1 MDRALIWSLI
11 PGIVAVLFALSLLY
25 LSRRHQWTEIETP
38 LEVLNIHEETEK
50 QANDLKSKLSTFLSK
65 HRWEVLFVSVLLALT
80 IFASFSAPAQLTG
93 KIPNDPNLPG
103 RPFFFVHWQRNHLF
117 LFYNQT
123 AIASNILTGT
133 FALAMTVFA
142 AIRKSPRKVQAGLLW
157 GFMSLAGSAQWM
169 VSSGPQI
176 SLGLAVYLLASAG
189 LLIWSILNLKIL
201 QKDLEEAR
209 PVPFHWEVALVI
221 AIISLAV
228 FGRMYALKSIPY
240 GIEGDEAKWTAE
252 VVWLGLRGELDT
264 NGLYHRDALPVSFFM
279 QTIFHKILGPSL
291 FAARFEVAIF
301 SVIATFIFYLF
312 LRQITAM
319 PLALLASWLL
329 SASIFD
335 ISASRLA
342 NVESHVKLWPIL
354 TLAIFAW
361 ALKNKHWAIYSLSG
375 IALALGL
382 LTYDTVL
389 PMVGVMVILVF
400 VEARRQS
407 DTFADT
413 MRNLMALLT
422 PVLLTLPLLVPYL
435 TGRLS
440 YYNIEEKGWD
450 NNGATTL
457 WNHFTDIIV
466 SWFIHPFEDFL
477 YNRNGPLVNA
487 FLLPWLTFGFVAA
500 VAAARRRLPFWT
512 LTWLLLFIFPV
523 PIATHTPLGRVYYP
537 ALPAVYILI
546 ALGLYVFTRE
556 SLRALGNDFRSLVT
570 AISVTILIWLPIFNL
585 FIYFNEVFDFS
596 DRQMRRE
603 VAELAWEAASPDNLI
618 VLASIPRANEPL
630 NNEYQMIELFMMD
643 KLPPEEL
650 PLAYKNVALE
660 DVLPTLQNISPRPNR
675 SIILDK
681 FTQSELD
688 KRNALKNA
696 LDKCFPQAKWTV
708 NKYFDRVD
716 IDTQSL
722 LNPACISTV
731 VSFQRTSTDTFSWS
745 ISQGQVNQ
753 VDLKCDRL
761 QVDRNW
767 IETESLT
774 PPTGWQVETSFA
786 SNWSGNGFLMD
797 NYGSSPI
804 YFDVVKDEV
813 RPVYFWIRYF
823 KRVVDTSP
831 AELTLNG
838 QTRAF
843 SDVSKEN
850 TNQWVWEKVGPFTA
864 PAGSYIATL
873 KRPYNDDPT
882 QFIALFVDAIVYT
895 HDPGFSPTDNH
906 FQTLPSRTFNFQDQR
921 NSGIISARFEPGSY
935 RCYVEVTNN
944 QLLLVDA
951 FGFTPAKSGIIEFT
965 IE

>member
-1 MDRALIWSLI
+1 
-11 PGIVAVLFALSLLY
+11 
-25 LSRRHQWTEIETP
+25 
-38 LEVLNIHEETEK
+38 
-50 QANDLKSKLSTFLSK
+50 
-65 HRWEVLFVSVLLALT
+65 
-80 IFASFSAPAQLTG
+80 
-93 KIPNDPNLPG
+93 
-103 RPFFFVHWQRNHLF
+103 
-117 LFYNQT
+117 
-123 AIASNILTGT
+123 
-133 FALAMTVFA
+133 
-142 AIRKSPRKVQAGLLW
+142 
-157 GFMSLAGSAQWM
+157 
-169 VSSGPQI
+169 
-176 SLGLAVYLLASAG
+176 
-189 LLIWSILNLKIL
+189 
-201 QKDLEEAR
+201 
-209 PVPFHWEVALVI
+209 
-221 AIISLAV
+221 
-228 FGRMYALKSIPY
+228 
-240 GIEGDEAKWTAE
+240 
-252 VVWLGLRGELDT
+252 
-264 NGLYHRDALPVSFFM
+264 
-279 QTIFHKILGPSL
+279 
-291 FAARFEVAIF
+291 
-301 SVIATFIFYLF
+301 
-312 LRQITAM
+312 
-319 PLALLASWLL
+319 
-329 SASIFD
+329 
-335 ISASRLA
+335 
-342 NVESHVKLWPIL
+342 
-354 TLAIFAW
+354 
-361 ALKNKHWAIYSLSG
+361 
-375 IALALGL
+375 
-382 LTYDTVL
+382 
-389 PMVGVMVILVF
+389 
-400 VEARRQS
+400 
-407 DTFADT
+407 
-413 MRNLMALLT
+413 
-422 PVLLTLPLLVPYL
+422 
-435 TGRLS
+435 
-440 YYNIEEKGWD
+440 
-450 NNGATTL
+450 
-457 WNHFTDIIV
+457 
-466 SWFIHPFEDFL
+466 
-477 YNRNGPLVNA
+477 
-487 FLLPWLTFGFVAA
+487 
-500 VAAARRRLPFWT
+500 
-512 LTWLLLFIFPV
+512 
-523 PIATHTPLGRVYYP
+523 
-537 ALPAVYILI
+537 
-546 ALGLYVFTRE
+546 
-556 SLRALGNDFRSLVT
+556 
-570 AISVTILIWLPIFNL
+570 
-585 FIYFNEVFDFS
+585 
-596 DRQMRRE
+596 
-603 VAELAWEAASPDNLI
+603 
-618 VLASIPRANEPL
+618 
-630 NNEYQMIELFMMD
+630 MIELFMMD

-681 FTQSELD
+681 FTQSELE

-696 LDKCFPQAKWTV
+696 LDKCFPQAKWIA

-716 IDTQSL
+716 IDAQSL

-731 VSFQRTSTDTFSWS
+731 VSFQQTSTDTFSWS

-864 PAGSYIATL
+864 SAGSYIATL